1 MNRGL
6 ELTLGDGVYVKLQL
20 AMGYGQM
27 SSSVYSRCR
36 IDTVE
41 NFLPTEE
48 YITINFV
55 KEGSGINISVHIC
68 HGICQIL
75 VGN

>member
-27 SSSVYSRCR
+27 SSSVYSRCS

-41 NFLPTEE
+41 NVQPTEE
-48 YITINFV
+48 YTAINFV
-55 KEGSGINISVHIC
+55 K
-68 HGICQIL
+68 QD
-75 VGN
+75 